1 MNGIHPAS
9 GFLRAVAALVGKLL
23 DYHNVFVKCP
33 HVFSRCEAVLR
44 EDERIIGGGVDGDEF
59 R

>member
-1 MNGIHPAS
+1 MNGIHPPS
-9 GFLRAVAALVGKLL
+9 GFFGAVAALVSKLL
-23 DYHNVFVKCP
+23 DYHNVFVKCR